1 MHMICSMYIVHINC
15 AMYNA
20 QFFNTLNCFALL
32 VVAREYNFEA
42 VSRHKLLCA
51 MVECKGIQC
60 WSTTQATLSKQLTGT
75 SYSAL
80 LNTRHKLLCP
90 STGTSYSAEWQVR
103 RAKFPVCLPE
113 HRSSQNCKQVQSWNH
128 KCTLLISQ
136 LHRGTILKPQLNTVD
151 LTRANFMYNR

>member
-1 MHMICSMYIVHINC
+1 MICSMYIVHINC

-75 SYSAL
+75 SYSAHW
-80 LNTRHKLLCP
+80 LNTREYTAQATLSKHWHKLLCWMAGAP
-90 STGTSYSAEWQVR
+90 SQVSGLFARAPFISKLQTS
-103 RAKFPVCLPE
+103 
-113 HRSSQNCKQVQSWNH
+113 
-128 KCTLLISQ
+128 
-136 LHRGTILKPQLNTVD
+136 TILKAQLQTID
-151 LTRANFMYNR
+151 LPIANLETTFEHCRSSHSC